1 MIVGIG
7 NDIIEISRIK
17 KAAERAGFMDKYFTK
32 AEQHL
37 FEERHF
43 NPGTI
48 GGNFSVKEA
57 VSKALGTG
65 VRDFNLDDIEVLRNE
80 LGKPYV
86 ILYKGA
92 LKAANALG
100 INQWHV
106 SISHCKT
113 TITAMVIGEKI

>member
-7 NDIIEISRIK
+7 NDIIEISRIQ
-17 KAAERAGFMDKYFTK
+17 KAAERASFMDKYFTL
-32 AEQHL
+32 AEKQL
-37 FEERHF
+37 FKERHF
-43 NPGTI
+43 NAGTI

-65 VRDFNLDDIEVLRNE
+65 VRDFGLKDIEVLRND

-86 ILYKGA
+86 VLYNEA
-92 LKAANALG
+92 LKTADALE
-100 INQWHV
+100 INRWHV
-106 SISHCKT
+106 TISHCKT